1 MSTVTL
7 RTPPEIQATDEI
19 LKRGLWDVTISTA
32 LRSEVEFSYVL
43 EEVQNPAEIGL
54 SYWDITTY
62 LDTVE
67 SDSKKDAKLDAEGF
81 EILGSIRVHS
91 DSRIDPRVYGAKDS
105 VIYFALRNELKKF
118 AAECAWLT
126 DAYDCD
132 IGEFDVLFTDS
143 DLIRAGSVLEL
154 HAPPGYVLKNETFV
168 RLSGIV
174 EEEGQ
179 HGLEPAPTGTSQYVY
194 KILLSADIT
203 EDNEFAFTI
212 TADLPETHHSE
223 SRWLVQAVYD
233 EVVVATNDFGFPGFA
248 LVGTL
253 PFSVVPEL
261 QTPGAQIILRISFS
275 LAAMLRGETY
285 VSLEITAP
293 LGFKFSS
300 GSSCLKSSSTEGS
313 GSVFGGCIGNNN
325 VATLST
331 TRDILEA
338 GQTVIE
344 MVCVNPDVT
353 PANNF
358 WRLALFLDSDSSLYR
373 NIQTEEGYE
382 INAME
387 AEFRGNNRLGV
398 RAPGFF
404 TFVPSKEI
412 IGPIQVDIC
421 DGIATPKFVSLGLIL
436 LQTPPLDSG
445 YALKCTPLYRVGL
458 PEPPECSDQTSLVE
472 SVITLFFSNVF
483 IEQEVGFTFAVEVV
497 NPGAPPIPDP
507 DSGSSGNAFG
517 LVVRDREGNT
527 IDANMIIPGM
537 ELLNVPLVGF
547 ALAWDA
553 VEAQSISRLQVVLK
567 ITRDMQPGEVTEIQ
581 IEAPQD
587 VGFTAPSNVIL
598 SENLPASDVAPVSV
612 AGNRLIIRLN
622 RESESQTL
630 VGTTEMNGLREG
642 TVLITFAVKN
652 PSRLPNANYW
662 ILKMFGISMAKNLR
676 CPMRLLALQGRLREL
691 TQ

>member
-1 MSTVTL
+1 FGVNLLTTTFSMLSASSQNGLTDVRFEFLIAFPDRVVAGDEIVLLAPQGFELNKIGKQTCTDYALIPHVSVPPVALERSPPICSANMMSWSIQDGTLPHSMYIRFTVASMNPASTPEDNTYQVKHLKSGGRDVHASAVLDGYIIVPQLKEVSISLMEPLVRATSGYCIVKIELTPVTQANLVVIQGRIAGRADSYFGMSTVAL

-412 IGPIQVDIC
+412 IGPIQVDI
-421 DGIATPKFVSLGLIL
+421 
-436 LQTPPLDSG
+436 TPPLDSG

-483 IEQEVGFTFAVEVV
+483 IEQEV
-497 NPGAPPIPDP
+497 
-507 DSGSSGNAFG
+507 
-517 LVVRDREGNT
+517 
-527 IDANMIIPGM
+527 
-537 ELLNVPLVGF
+537 
-547 ALAWDA
+547 
-553 VEAQSISRLQVVLK
+553 
-567 ITRDMQPGEVTEIQ
+567 
-581 IEAPQD
+581 
-587 VGFTAPSNVIL
+587 
-598 SENLPASDVAPVSV
+598 
-612 AGNRLIIRLN
+612 
-622 RESESQTL
+622 
-630 VGTTEMNGLREG
+630 
-642 TVLITFAVKN
+642 
-652 PSRLPNANYW
+652 
-662 ILKMFGISMAKNLR
+662 
-676 CPMRLLALQGRLREL
+676 
-691 TQ
+691 